1 MTDCLENRRFVKYY
15 YTHSISKSGKNTH
28 IGRAYAHTNG
38 AIDCTEESKMKSLF
52 VGMALGVIAGMAL
65 SEVPQVKDMLGKGKK
80 KGIEAKLALYTK
92 IVAVIM
98 FVLSLAL
105 VLIQKFA
112 A

>member
-1 MTDCLENRRFVKYY
+1 METLTLIIEIVLCIFALALIVLVLCQ
-15 YTHSISKSGKNTH
+15 KSD
-28 IGRAYAHTNG
+28 RNG
-38 AIDCTEESKMKSLF
+38 MSALTGGGEAIF
-52 VGMALGVIAGMAL
+52 
-65 SEVPQVKDMLGKGKK
+65 GKGKK

>member
-1 MTDCLENRRFVKYY
+1 MEVV
-15 YTHSISKSGKNTH
+15 
-28 IGRAYAHTNG
+28 
-38 AIDCTEESKMKSLF
+38 SLIIEI
-52 VGMALGVIAGMAL
+52 VLCVLALAL
-65 SEVPQVKDMLGKGKK
+65 SVLVRFQKSDRNGMSALTCGGEAIFGKGKK

-92 IVAVIM
+92 IVAIAM